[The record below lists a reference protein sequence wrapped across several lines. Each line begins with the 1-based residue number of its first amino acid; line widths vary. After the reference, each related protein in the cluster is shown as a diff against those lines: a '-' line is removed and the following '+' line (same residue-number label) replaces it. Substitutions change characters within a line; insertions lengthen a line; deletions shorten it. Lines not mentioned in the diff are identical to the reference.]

1 MAAAGES
8 ASTRASGRRSGLS
21 NLAWLLGDKL
31 AALLLG
37 LVIQGLIARGYG
49 PSGTGHFAYAMVLL
63 QLGLGLSMVCAGVA
77 LLPRFCRARRVVPG
91 ALANLFVLRLF
102 ASLASVAAMWLF
114 CLATISDPARLRVSM
129 VLVATVPLIEPFY
142 LFATYWQSRNHNRPT
157 VMARSLGLLLRT
169 GLVALGAWL
178 GVPIWLLALA
188 WIVDSAFNAV
198 LQSAQIRGVFAGRSA
213 ARQVRWSRI
222 LLYLRYGL
230 RFVLGLALLQLFLR
244 IDRLVMAEFLDVHDF
259 GLYAAPMQLVEVWSQ
274 IAYLVGSAIAPAYLY
289 QSLRGPGARQA
300 FAKTAG
306 MLAGVGLAGLLGAW
320 LLGAW
325 LLHVVYGPAFDSSH
339 AVLVAGAAS
348 AVFVFADQAVDLTLM
363 ATNHA
368 RWLTIKWGAACAVC
382 LAVVALGHA
391 SLGVLAGPLGI
402 ACGLASG
409 WLAVAALWRR
419 AELPRPRA
427 ATLRG
432 ECAK

>member
-8 ASTRASGRRSGLS
+8 VSTMASGRRSGLV

-63 QLGLGLSMVCAGVA
+63 QLALGLSMVCAGVA
-77 LLPRFCRARRVVPG
+77 LLPRFCRSTRVTPG
-91 ALANLFVLRLF
+91 ALANVFVLRL
-102 ASLASVAAMWLF
+102 AASVLAVALMWLF
-114 CLATISDPARLRVSM
+114 CLATIDDPQRLRVAM

-157 VMARSLGLLLRT
+157 VMARSLGLVLRT
-169 GLVALGAWL
+169 ALVALGAWL

-188 WIVDSAFNAV
+188 WIADAAVNAV
-198 LQSAQIRGVFAGRSA
+198 LQAWQIRPVLAGSA
-213 ARQVRWSRI
+213 VRRQVRPTRV
-222 LLYLRYGL
+222 LPYLRYGL
-230 RFVLGLALLQLFLR
+230 RFVLGLGLLQLFLR
-244 IDRLVMAEFLDVHDF
+244 IDRLAMAEYLDVHDF
-259 GLYAAPMQLVEVWSQ
+259 GLYAAPMQLVEVWAQ
-274 IAYLVGSAIAPAYLY
+274 IAYLMGSAIAPAYLY
-289 QSLRGPGARQA
+289 KSLRGPGARLA

-306 MLAGVGLAGLLGAW
+306 MLAAVGLAGLLGAW

-325 LLHVVYGPAFDSSH
+325 LLHVVYGPAFDGSH
-339 AVLVAGAAS
+339 AILVAGAAS
-348 AVFVFADQAVDLTLM
+348 AVFVFADQTVDLTLM

-368 RWLTIKWGAACAVC
+368 RWLTIKWASACVACALVIG
-382 LAVVALGHA
+382 LAYG

-402 ACGLASG
+402 ASGLVAG
-409 WLAVAALWRR
+409 WLAVAVLWRLV
-419 AELPRPRA
+419 ELPRPRPA
-427 ATLRG
+427 ALRS
-432 ECAK
+432 ECTE